1 MNKIKKLNEVDFN
14 NCYILCLCEGKTEWA
29 IIDILLDNKKLKF
42 SREALVGEKVHLRMS
57 GDELTREF
65 LQFDYDKEL
74 IIFRI
79 LDSVKENLCIKK
91 PYNRYQVF
99 NFYTSH
105 EIELVFIHYD
115 NLYKEFE
122 KKKSIVKASEFYKSQ
137 NNNYNKSYEYAIN
150 YLDDIEKLTESIK
163 KSKRK
168 DKLGIYDLM
177 ID

>member
-14 NCYILCLCEGKTEWA
+14 NCYILCLCEGKTERA

-79 LDSVKENLCIKK
+79 LDSRNENLSLKK
-91 PYNRYQVF
+91 PYNRYKVF
-99 NFYTSH
+99 NFYTAH

-122 KKKSIVKASEFYKSQ
+122 KKKSIVKASEFYKSH
-137 NNNYNKSYEYAIN
+137 NKNYRKNYEYTIN
-150 YLDDIEKLTESIK
+150 YLDDIEKLIDSIK
-163 KSKRK
+163 KSGHK
-168 DKLGIYDLM
+168 DELGIYDLM
-177 ID
+177 LD

>member
-1 MNKIKKLNEVDFN
+1 
-14 NCYILCLCEGKTEWA
+14 
-29 IIDILLDNKKLKF
+29 
-42 SREALVGEKVHLRMS
+42 MS
-57 GDELTREF
+57 GDKLISEF
-65 LQFDYDKEL
+65 LQLDYDKEL

-79 LDSVKENLCIKK
+79 LDSRNENLSLKK
-91 PYNRYQVF
+91 PYNRYKVF
-99 NFYTSH
+99 NFYTAH

-122 KKKSIVKASEFYKSQ
+122 KKKSTVKASEFYKSH
-137 NNNYNKSYEYAIN
+137 NKNYRKSYEYAIN

-177 ID
+177 LD